1 MHIAYIHTLHIV
13 NRRNNQMLIDLVFPN
28 YETLTIAYPEDG
40 ISCRERKESIKVEPD
55 MFSMFDLA

>member
-1 MHIAYIHTLHIV
+1 
-13 NRRNNQMLIDLVFPN
+13 MLIDLVFPN

-55 MFSMFDLA
+55 MFSMFDLAQFIFLDSRAAARSS